1 LSVLKKLRA
10 KKMKRVDTR
19 PEISGHQAASIEEK
33 RTGAEEGT
41 RTSEFRQLFSPQENG
56 DIY

>member
-1 LSVLKKLRA
+1 LA
-10 KKMKRVDTR
+10 AR
-19 PEISGHQAASIEEK
+19 PQFHPWIASEADDGSTVIEEK

-41 RTSEFRQLFSPQENG
+41 RTSEFQQLFSPQENS